1 MSTRVDPNIL
11 PDLLSNLQT
20 VQQNAEN
27 ADDADPYQAMPA
39 QVEQDPNQVDPINDP
54 FGMQLPTDEPTD
66 PNQQQPGQPSDDQED
81 AEDDDAAENATAPA
95 GAPASC
101 RSRACRVDPRTMT

>member
-27 ADDADPYQAMPA
+27 AAQQVSTGRSVNAPGDNPAAVAALVLNDAQ
-39 QVEQDPNQVDPINDP
+39 
-54 FGMQLPTDEPTD
+54 T
-66 PNQQQPGQPSDDQED
+66 SED
-81 AEDDDAAENATAPA
+81 AQFQTNISDLQSKLQVANSVMSNAAQLLTSAISLGTEGAT
-95 GAPASC
+95 GTESASE
-101 RSRACRVDPRTMT
+101 RQ